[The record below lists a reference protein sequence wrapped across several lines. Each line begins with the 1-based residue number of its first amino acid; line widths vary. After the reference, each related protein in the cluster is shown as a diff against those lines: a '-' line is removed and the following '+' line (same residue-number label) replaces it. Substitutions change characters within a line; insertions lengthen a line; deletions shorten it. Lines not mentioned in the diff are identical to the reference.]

1 MTKSE
6 EVLFIIFIF
15 YDSLNLRNTKGDIQ
29 KINFNLYFL
38 TSKIMIN
45 FFKKIFIFIFFLSSI
60 LVNFNQ
66 TSPINN
72 VNAAATDFSKQK
84 GFGNSG
90 KITSQFSEK
99 NRQDIRLTIANV
111 VKVVLS
117 CMGLVFVIMII
128 WAGWTWMTAGGNE
141 EKVKTSMAQ
150 IRNGIIGLIIIM
162 GAWAITVFV
171 TESINTAV
179 STKI

>member
-1 MTKSE
+1 
-6 EVLFIIFIF
+6 
-15 YDSLNLRNTKGDIQ
+15 
-29 KINFNLYFL
+29 
-38 TSKIMIN
+38 MIN

-66 TSPINN
+66 VLPAEAISL
-72 VNAAATDFSKQK
+72 SGQK
-84 GFGNSG
+84 GFEGNTGG
-90 KITSQFSEK
+90 KIGSQFGGEK
-99 NRQDIRLTIANV
+99 SNSLKIIIAGV

-141 EKVKTSMAQ
+141 EKVKTAMAQ

-171 TESINTAV
+171 TTNINAAV
-179 STKI
+179 NAKLK